1 MTTSHTTIDD
11 PAVRWPSGLAPAWSA
26 CPLEPVTHVLGRA
39 MRSNP
44 DHVPLVFEDGF
55 ELTSGQLLSEVEA
68 LAGALSGQV
77 EAGDRVV
84 LAIGNRAE
92 FVIAFLAVIAN
103 RGVAV
108 LLSPELGPHEAAFV
122 VDDSSCRIA
131 LVDDTSRAVFD
142 ELAASSDV
150 LQTVVPVIGEEPRG
164 FRHLSADA
172 APLDL
177 LTVDA
182 SLHDVVDIGYT
193 SGTTGLPKALGGT
206 HRGTLRY
213 IDVHLRTHTDP
224 SQRLLFPLQLHYGDP
239 LSGLFAAIV
248 GGTSVVLVRKFS
260 VSRFWEVARRT
271 GATSIFTIGSI
282 PDMLLSSTPSPDD
295 RAHSVR
301 EAVAVAVPRAR
312 HAELEARFGFPWREV
327 YGSSETGPAIA
338 MPAEHGHR
346 FVGTGAVGIPF
357 PDVEARLVGERGEA
371 ILGEGLGEL
380 QVRGEIVFSGY
391 VGHPEATAEVMDGDW
406 LRTGDILRRDRLG
419 VYYFEGRSKELI
431 RRSGINI
438 APAEIESVLRLH
450 PSVED
455 VAVVPVPDAVMGE
468 EIKAYVKLVEGAT
481 WEPAELLTFA
491 AERLSRQKLPRY
503 LEQRVEPFPR
513 TETQRIPKATLMVDG
528 THRVDL
534 CWDSRSSGSEEIAVG
549 EAS

>member
-1 MTTSHTTIDD
+1 VTTSD
-11 PAVRWPSGLAPAWSA
+11 PATDDLGVHWPPNLAPAWSA
-26 CPLEPVTHVLGRA
+26 CPLEPITHVLGRA

-55 ELTSGQLLSEVEA
+55 EITSGQLLAEVEA
-68 LAGALSGQV
+68 LAGALSGRV
-77 EAGDRVV
+77 GVGDRVI

-108 LLSPELGPHEAAFV
+108 CLSPELGQHEAAFV

-131 LVDDTSRAVFD
+131 MVDETSRAVFD
-142 ELAASSDV
+142 DLAASSDV
-150 LQTVVPVIGEEPRG
+150 LKAVLPVIGEEPRG

-172 APLDL
+172 GTLDL

-182 SLHDVVDIGYT
+182 SMHDVIDIGYT

-206 HRGTLRY
+206 HRGLLRY
-213 IDVHLRTHTDP
+213 IDVHLRTHADP
-224 SQRLLFPLQLHYGDP
+224 SQRLMFPLQLHYGDP

-248 GGTSVVLVRKFS
+248 GGTSIVLVRKFS

-282 PDMLLSSTPSPDD
+282 PDMLLNSVPSPDD
-295 RAHSVR
+295 RAHKVR
-301 EAVAVAVPRAR
+301 EAVAIAVPRAR
-312 HAELEARFGFPWREV
+312 HAELEERFGFPWREV

-346 FVGTGAVGIPF
+346 FVGTGALGIPY
-357 PDVEARLVGERGEA
+357 PDVEARLVDERGEV
-371 ILGEGLGEL
+371 IPGEGVGEL

-406 LRTGDILRRDRLG
+406 LRSGDLLRRDRQG

-455 VAVVPVPDAVMGE
+455 VAVVPVPDPVMGE
-468 EIKAYVKLVEGAT
+468 EIKAYVKLVDGGA
-481 WEPAELLTFA
+481 WNPAGLLTFA

-503 LEQRVEPFPR
+503 LEQRAEPFPR
-513 TETQRIPKATLMVDG
+513 TETQRIPKAKLMVDG
-528 THRVDL
+528 AHRVAL
-534 CWDSRSSGSEEIAVG
+534 CFDSRSSGAEEDRRG

>member
-1 MTTSHTTIDD
+1 VTTSPGATDD
-11 PAVRWPSGLAPAWSA
+11 IVVSWPSDLAPAWSA
-26 CPLEPVTHVLGRA
+26 CALEPVTHVLGRA
-39 MRSNP
+39 MRSDP
-44 DHVPLVFEDGF
+44 GHVPLVFEDGF
-55 ELTSGQLLSEVEA
+55 EITSGQLLAETEH
-68 LAGALSGQV
+68 LAGVLSELIGV
-77 EAGDRVV
+77 GDRVV
-84 LAIGNRAE
+84 LAMGNRAE
-92 FVIAFLAVIAN
+92 FVIAFLAIIAN

-108 LLSPELGPHEAAFV
+108 CLSPELGPHEAAFV

-142 ELAASSDV
+142 DLAASSDV
-150 LQTVVPVIGEEPRG
+150 LKVVLPVIGEEPRG

-172 APLDL
+172 GPLDL

-182 SLHDVVDIGYT
+182 SMHDVVDIGYT
-193 SGTTGLPKALGGT
+193 SGTTGLPKALGET
-206 HRGTLRY
+206 HRSMLRY
-213 IDVHLRTHTDP
+213 VDVHLRTHADP
-224 SQRLLFPLQLHYGDP
+224 SHRLLFPLQLHYGDP
-239 LSGLFAAIV
+239 LTGLFAAIV

-260 VSRFWEVARRT
+260 VSRFWDVARRT

-282 PDMLLSSTPSPDD
+282 PDMLLNSIPSPDD

-312 HAELEARFGFPWREV
+312 HAELEERFGFPWREV

-346 FVGTGAVGIPF
+346 FVGTGALGIPY
-357 PDVEARLVGERGEA
+357 PDVEARLVDERGEA
-371 ILGEGLGEL
+371 IPGEGVGEL

-406 LRTGDILRRDRLG
+406 LRSGDILRRDRHG

-468 EIKAYVKLVEGAT
+468 EIKAYVKLVDGTA

-491 AERLSRQKLPRY
+491 AARLSRQKLPRY
-503 LEQRVEPFPR
+503 LEQRAEPFPR
-513 TETQRIPKATLMVDG
+513 TETQRIPKAKLMVDG

-534 CWDSRSSGSEEIAVG
+534 CWDSRSSGSEVLRRG

>member
-1 MTTSHTTIDD
+1 MPTSPGAADD
-11 PAVRWPSGLAPAWSA
+11 IVVSWPSDLAPPWSA

-39 MRSNP
+39 MRSDP

-55 ELTSGQLLSEVEA
+55 EITSGQLLDETEH
-68 LAGALSGQV
+68 LAGMLSELIDV
-77 EAGDRVV
+77 GDRVV

-92 FVIAFLAVIAN
+92 FVIAFLAIIAN

-108 LLSPELGPHEAAFV
+108 CLSPELGAHEAAFV

-142 ELAASSDV
+142 DLAASSDV
-150 LQTVVPVIGEEPRG
+150 LTTVLPVMGEEPQG
-164 FRHLSADA
+164 FRHLSAGA
-172 APLDL
+172 GPLDL
-177 LTVDA
+177 LAADA
-182 SLHDVVDIGYT
+182 SMHDVVDIGYT

-206 HRGTLRY
+206 HRSMLRY
-213 IDVHLRTHTDP
+213 VDVHLRTHTDP

-239 LSGLFAAIV
+239 LTGLFAAIV

-282 PDMLLSSTPSPDD
+282 PDMLLNSPPSADD

-301 EAVAVAVPRAR
+301 EAVAIAVPRAR
-312 HAELEARFGFPWREV
+312 HAELEERFGFPWREV

-338 MPAEHGHR
+338 MPAEHGDR
-346 FVGTGAVGIPF
+346 FVGTGALGIPY
-357 PDVEARLVGERGEA
+357 PDVEARLVDERGEVIA
-371 ILGEGLGEL
+371 GEGVGEL
-380 QVRGEIVFSGY
+380 QVRGEIEFSGY
-391 VGHPEATAEVMDGDW
+391 VGHPEATAEVMDEDW
-406 LRTGDILRRDRLG
+406 LRTGDLLRRDRHG

-438 APAEIESVLRLH
+438 SPAEIESVLRLH

-468 EIKAYVKLVEGAT
+468 EIKAYVKLVDGAA
-481 WEPAELLTFA
+481 WEPAELLPFA
-491 AERLSRQKLPRY
+491 AARLSRQKLPRY
-503 LEQRVEPFPR
+503 LEQRAEPFPR
-513 TETQRIPKATLMVDG
+513 TETQRIPKAKLMVDG
-528 THRVDL
+528 AHGIDH
-534 CWDSRSSGSEEIAVG
+534 CWDSRSSGSEEVRRG